1 MVAVR
6 NYEKLQARTSDDW
19 CTLADGGGFNVT
31 VAGRPL
37 AFIALAAGNIVIQG
51 RSGNSIT
58 LSVTAMQ
65 FVDLSVTTFVSS
77 GSTLTDT
84 QIILIY

>member
-19 CTLADGGGFNVT
+19 STLDDAGGFDAVVT
-31 VAGRPL
+31 GRPL
-37 AFIALAAGNIVIQG
+37 AFIALATGNVVVQG
-51 RSGNSIT
+51 RSGNSFT
-58 LSVTAMQ
+58 MPVTAGQ